1 MTELDKTNE
10 VSKKKKN
17 EWGHYLRIGVTF
29 FLTFAAC
36 IIFFF
41 LVFRFEEISAVWKEI
56 IKSAEPIIMGL
67 VIAYLLNPVKKRLE
81 IPLKKYLETKMKKKE
96 KAKKW
101 AQRIS
106 ILGSI
111 VFLFI
116 IIALLIAILVPAV
129 VTSVMG
135 LIDALPDYVDSFLKW
150 IQEHRMS
157 NNAVAGYIEMVI
169 TQVASKMESWAQNE
183 LLPQIQSYI
192 VQITSGVFSVLKTIL
207 NFVIG
212 IVVAIYVMSIQ
223 DVLVGQ
229 SKKIIYA
236 IFSAKKGNVIIDTIR
251 KSNKIFGGF
260 IIGKIVDSAIIGII
274 CYIGCLIL
282 QIPSSLLVAVI
293 VGVTN
298 VIPFFGPFVGAIPS
312 ILLVLIQ
319 SPIHA
324 LYLAIFI
331 LVLQQVDGN
340 IIGPK
345 ILGDTTGLSSF
356 WVLFSILV
364 AGGLFGFA
372 GMLLGVPTFAVIYYI
387 MQQIIDRRMKKCN
400 LPTTTKEYVE
410 LLSIDENTKEAKYN
424 SNNEEEEK
432 EN

>member
-1 MTELDKTNE
+1 LAELDKTNE

-17 EWGHYLRIGVTF
+17 EWSHYLRIGVTF

-251 KSNKIFGGF
+251 KSNEIFGGF

-400 LPTTTKEYVE
+400 LPISTKEYVE